1 MKKHPILK
9 IFLFTALVC
18 IFLPMG
24 LVLIWSVA
32 GRWPWP
38 ELLPE
43 SYTLRTIKELFFGS
57 ASLPKLLLSSISLAL
72 TVGILGTIIGI
83 LTARATELY
92 RFRGKAL
99 VYMGSF
105 FPLLVPGTV
114 FAMGIQITL
123 IRLGLSDTVMGVIL
137 VHLIAAV
144 PYCIIIMTD
153 VTRAVGDQYEQQAMV
168 LGAAPLRSFF
178 EVTLPSLLP
187 GVLSSVSMGFIL
199 SYSQYFT
206 TLMVGGGRVKTI
218 ALVLVPYIQSGDRAL
233 SSVYSVAFV
242 ASALLVFFLFEGIIH
257 NIPKGENSL

>member
-1 MKKHPILK
+1 MRKHPILK
-9 IFLFTALVC
+9 LLLVTALLC
-18 IFLPMG
+18 IFLPMA
-24 LVLIWSVA
+24 LVLIWSVT

-38 ELLPE
+38 LLLPE
-43 SYTLRTIKELFFGS
+43 SYTLRTVKELFFGS
-57 ASLPKLLLSSISLAL
+57 ASLPKLLGSSISLAL
-72 TVGILGTIIGI
+72 TVAVLGTVIGI

-123 IRLGLSDTVMGVIL
+123 IRLGLSDTIAGVII

-144 PYCIIIMTD
+144 PYCITIMTD
-153 VTRAVGDQYEQQAMV
+153 VTAAVGDKYEQQAMV
-168 LGAAPLRSFF
+168 LGAGPLRSFF
-178 EVTLPSLLP
+178 EVTLPGLLP
-187 GVLSSVSMGFIL
+187 GILSSMSMGFIL

-242 ASALLVFFLFEGIIH
+242 GSALLVFFVFEGMIH
-257 NIPKGENSL
+257 WIRKEGDSR